1 MARIEKR
8 DISLNAQLDEME
20 QRISLLKMQYEK
32 YFTGLEK
39 IEPLKDREAL
49 KREVRD
55 LLADPM
61 KNPAQRFRFQQIKAR
76 LQSYE
81 LYWTRNL
88 VQMER
93 GTHPKMKFRADLKQ
107 PKPGDSMPEAAVEPL
122 MSAEQEEVLRRRQE
136 LQEREERAYKLVFDK
151 YIEARGKC
159 GQSTD
164 LSFDTMRTVLRQQVR
179 QIKSTFGV
187 ESVKFKISVEDGKA
201 KVKAVPVQQDG
212 SPKAAS

>member
-1 MARIEKR
+1 
-8 DISLNAQLDEME
+8 
-20 QRISLLKMQYEK
+20 
-32 YFTGLEK
+32 
-39 IEPLKDREAL
+39 
-49 KREVRD
+49 
-55 LLADPM
+55 
-61 KNPAQRFRFQQIKAR
+61 
-76 LQSYE
+76 
-81 LYWTRNL
+81 
-88 VQMER
+88 
-93 GTHPKMKFRADLKQ
+93 
-107 PKPGDSMPEAAVEPL
+107 
-122 MSAEQEEVLRRRQE
+122 QEEVLRRRQD

-212 SPKAAS
+212 APKAAS